1 MKYFRLKLTKLKL
14 YSHLRLLWGW
24 RSEKDKAEGKKSCFF
39 LIINTTIVCF
49 EFCLFFSDKALT
61 LLQSS
66 LKQDL
71 FPEIIPNW
79 FSYFFSLREIYMSW
93 MINFVICS
101 CQAALKQF
109 SDLYTYFLSSPMA
122 GDDIRILSL
131 NNLFISWIKLGEV
144 ESEASFWRSLF
155 CTEPVFLLWSI
166 CAFI

>member
-1 MKYFRLKLTKLKL
+1 M
-14 YSHLRLLWGW
+14 
-24 RSEKDKAEGKKSCFF
+24 
-39 LIINTTIVCF
+39 
-49 EFCLFFSDKALT
+49 
-61 LLQSS
+61 LLQYS

-79 FSYFFSLREIYMSW
+79 FSYFFSSLREIYMSW

-131 NNLFISWIKLGEV
+131 NNLFISWIKLGEL
-144 ESEASFWRSLF
+144 ESEASF
-155 CTEPVFLLWSI
+155 
-166 CAFI
+166 